1 MANKNET
8 MDATVPLPYVRK
20 AKGTSETTKF
30 MFDREKET
38 EKTIIRYDE
47 KGVQKEKQIE
57 KVTTNIPV
65 KVTLKCYGASAG
77 EDRESFFEAFDWL
90 QKALEPEWTE
100 AAKAK
105 ERDATVLFDALDEVL
120 IGVANSDWRV
130 ILGTE
135 TVRTWSMFKEKVSK
149 YICTKV
155 LPPNAYDEQVLY
167 LRERSKPMSLSAT
180 EWNDRLETLS
190 RYLPYFF
197 ESVDSLKVEYPSATF
212 TDWWKLGTL
221 SEAERRRI
229 ILHKA
234 PTPWFNKLDDVD
246 VGHQI
251 MHEDKPDRIVN
262 YFSRLEAR
270 EKANALKEKAR
281 KERNQHRQ
289 RQELTGSSRRQNER
303 SNDRRYRNDRR
314 SDQAGRQSYS
324 YSNNNNNNR
333 GNRYRDRGPRREQ
346 SQHAGGQ
353 RNERPA
359 WKEQIKGRDRPARR
373 DEHHYQEEE
382 EEQHLIDT
390 WNDQFH
396 MNTSEDDDLNQDNMH
411 DTASQNH
418 EAYYDSGSEDS
429 RDSE

>member
-20 AKGTSETTKF
+20 VTGAPETVKF
-30 MFDREKET
+30 VFEREKET
-38 EKTIIRYDE
+38 ERTIIKYDE
-47 KGVQKEKQIE
+47 KNIKIGKEVE
-57 KVTTNIPV
+57 KVSTTIPI
-65 KVTLKCYGASAG
+65 KVTLKCYGASSK
-77 EDRESFFEAFDWL
+77 EDRESFFEAFDRL

-100 AAKAK
+100 ATKAK
-105 ERDATVLFDALDEVL
+105 DRDATVLFDALDELL
-120 IGVANSDWRV
+120 IGVANSDWKV
-130 ILGTE
+130 VLGTE
-135 TVRTWSMFKEKVSK
+135 TKRTWETFKEKVAK

-167 LRERSKPMSLSAT
+167 LRERAKPMSLSAT

-197 ESVDSLKVEYPSATF
+197 ESVDALKNEHTTATF

-221 SEAERRRI
+221 GEAERRRI

-251 MHEDKPDRIVN
+251 MHADTPDHIVN

-270 EKANALKEKAR
+270 EKAEALKEKAR
-281 KERNQHRQ
+281 RERSERQ
-289 RQELTGSSRRQNER
+289 RRRTSQQETSSSSRRPSER
-303 SNDRRYRNDRR
+303 SNDRRYRTDRR
-314 SDQAGRQSYS
+314 PDRTGRQSYS
-324 YSNNNNNNR
+324 YSNNR
-333 GNRYRDRGPRREQ
+333 GNRYHDGGPRQDSGGRTSAQRSERPHRQEQ
-346 SQHAGGQ
+346 SG
-353 RNERPA
+353 
-359 WKEQIKGRDRPARR
+359 GRDRPRR

-382 EEQHLIDT
+382 QQLIDT

-396 MNTSEDDDLNQDNMH
+396 VDTSDEDDERKAHQDNVQH
-411 DTASQNH
+411 QDL
-418 EAYYDSGSEDS
+418 YYDSGSEDS
-429 RDSE
+429 RDSR